1 MNKRIIAL
9 STAAALVAAPAAVLV
24 AGPAQADGPERHARG
39 TVAGATYDMS
49 AEKERGF
56 EVSADVEGVP
66 SGSTWKVVVKHDG
79 KRIGSQT
86 LRAVPDDGRHEVDFR
101 DFRSANT
108 AGKDVFTVKIKRV
121 DGAGSVTRKLT
132 FAS

>member
-9 STAAALVAAPAAVLV
+9 TTAAALVAAPVAVLV

-39 TVAGATYDMS
+39 TVAGATYDIS

-56 EVSADVEGVP
+56 EVSADLEGVAA
-66 SGSTWKVVVKHDG
+66 GSTWKVVVKHDG
-79 KRIGSQT
+79 TRIGSQT

-121 DGAGSVTRKLT
+121 DGAGSVTRTLT
-132 FAS
+132 FAR

>member
-9 STAAALVAAPAAVLV
+9 TTAAALVAAPAAVLV

-39 TVAGATYDMS
+39 TVAGASYDMS
-49 AEKERGF
+49 AEKGRGF
-56 EVSADVEGVP
+56 EVSAD
-66 SGSTWKVVVKHDG
+66 DG
-79 KRIGSQT
+79 KKIGSQT

-108 AGKDVFTVKIKRV
+108 AGKDVFTVKISRV